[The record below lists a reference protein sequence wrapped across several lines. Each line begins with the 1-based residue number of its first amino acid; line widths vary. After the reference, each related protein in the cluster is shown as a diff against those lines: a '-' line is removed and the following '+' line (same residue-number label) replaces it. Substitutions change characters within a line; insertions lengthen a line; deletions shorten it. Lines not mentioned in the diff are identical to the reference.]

1 MAIIPARDAREL
13 IYKLY
18 RERWIDY
25 QEISK
30 RSDFNPASTFYFWTL
45 NREKIVSNLIS
56 SSYKAIVNLRL
67 RKSHEM
73 VLSASQG
80 FDIDNNFMH
89 NDDKDKYETETERL
103 KLVYARLD
111 EGVSILDDSIML
123 HELF

>member
-1 MAIIPARDAREL
+1 M
-13 IYKLY
+13 
-18 RERWIDY
+18 
-25 QEISK
+25 
-30 RSDFNPASTFYFWTL
+30 
-45 NREKIVSNLIS
+45 
-56 SSYKAIVNLRL
+56 
-67 RKSHEM
+67 M
-73 VLSASQG
+73 LSASQG

>member
-18 RERWIDY
+18 REQWIDY

-45 NREKIVSNLIS
+45 NRDKIVSNLIS

-73 VLSASQG
+73 MLSASQG